1 VKIELI
7 SVSQIKPAKY
17 NPRKDLQPGDPE
29 YEKIKRSIN
38 EFGLVEPLIWNKRT
52 GNLVGGHQRLKVLI
66 EQGIDE
72 VECSIV
78 DLDSK
83 AEKALNIAV
92 NKIGGE
98 WDIPKLAELINGI
111 DSDGFDVKITGFD
124 QNEIDKLMASLSP
137 IDLGDDE
144 PGDDKKSASVAH
156 CPKCGFEFEVPK

>member
-1 VKIELI
+1 MKIELI

-144 PGDDKKSASVAH
+144 PGDDKKAH
-156 CPKCGFEFEVPK
+156 Q